1 MPDLEQLIAQAQT
14 SELFSSPHLEA
25 DLGRF
30 LQEQADAVRALAA
43 DARSRGT
50 QSVYFV
56 GSGGSWASMYS
67 GKYLCDRFA
76 PVASDVALSY
86 DLIWR
91 APRRLGPE
99 SLVVV
104 ASYSGATEDT
114 LAALRFARER
124 GARTVALVRDA
135 DSPIGSE
142 ADDTFAYDSPGLYSL
157 PLMAVSLLALEWG
170 RLDGNREA
178 AGLMERLA
186 EVPAQVGE
194 AFRSTREPGRELA
207 ERLGDSD
214 LLYCVGAGPLY
225 GLAYKFGLTVFME
238 NMRINGSVIESGE
251 FRHGPAEALE
261 RQRPDV
267 AVVLGTDESRA
278 MTLRTLE
285 FMQAN
290 GARTFVFDAADHP
303 GVHPLL
309 TPFVLKVAL
318 QWFIVHATLAR
329 GIDDLDARVYM
340 GRQVLS
346 QDGARW
352 P

>member
-1 MPDLEQLIAQAQT
+1 MPDLEQLISRAQT
-14 SELFSSPHLEA
+14 SELFSAPHLEA

-30 LQEQADAVRALAA
+30 LREQADAVRVLAQ
-43 DARSRGT
+43 DAREKGT
-50 QSVYFV
+50 KTIYFV

-76 PVASDVALSY
+76 SVASDVVLSY

-91 APRRLGPE
+91 APKRLDKDA
-99 SLVVV
+99 LVVV
-104 ASYSGATEDT
+104 ASYSGKTEDT
-114 LAALRFARER
+114 LAALRFAKEQ
-124 GARTVALVRDA
+124 GARTVALVRDYET
-135 DSPIGSE
+135 PIGLE
-142 ADDTFAYDSPGLYSL
+142 ADNVFAYQSPGLYSL
-157 PLMAVSLLALEWG
+157 PLMAVSFLALEWA
-170 RLDGNREA
+170 RLDGNAEA
-178 AGLMERLA
+178 AELMDRLS

-194 AFRSTREPGRELA
+194 AFRSTQDRGRELA
-207 ERLGDSD
+207 EQLGDSD

-267 AVVLGTDESRA
+267 AVVVGTDESRA

-285 FMQAN
+285 FLKAN
-290 GARTFVFDAADHP
+290 GARPFVFDAADHP

-309 TPFVLKVAL
+309 TPFVMKVAL
-318 QWFIVHATLAR
+318 QWFIVYATLAR
-329 GIDDLDARVYM
+329 GIEDLDDRVYM

>member
-1 MPDLEQLIAQAQT
+1 MANLEQLIARAQT
-14 SELFSSPHLEA
+14 SELFSAPHLEA

-30 LQEQADAVRALAA
+30 MLEQAETVRALAA

-50 QSVYFV
+50 QTIYFV

-67 GKYLCDRFA
+67 GKFLCDRFTS
-76 PVASDVALSY
+76 VASDVALSY
-86 DLIWR
+86 DLTWR
-91 APRRLGPE
+91 APRRLGPDA
-99 SLVVV
+99 LVVV

-114 LAALRFARER
+114 LAALRFANDR

-142 ADDTFAYDSPGLYSL
+142 AAETFAYHSPGLYSL

-170 RLDGNREA
+170 RLDGNPDA
-178 AGLMERLA
+178 AALMERLD
-186 EVPAQVGE
+186 EVPAQVGA
-194 AFRSTREPGRELA
+194 AFRSTREHGRELA
-207 ERLGDSD
+207 EQLGDSD

-267 AVVLGTDESRA
+267 AVVVGTDESRP
-278 MTLRTLE
+278 MTVRTLE
-285 FMQAN
+285 FLRAN
-290 GARTFVFDAADHP
+290 GARPFVFDAADHP

-309 TPFVLKVAL
+309 TPFVMKVAL

-329 GIDDLDARVYM
+329 GISDLDARVYM

>member
-1 MPDLEQLIAQAQT
+1 MPDLDQLIAQAKT
-14 SELFSSPHLEA
+14 SELFSAPHLEA
-25 DLGRF
+25 DLARF
-30 LQEQADAVRALAA
+30 LDEQADAVRELAG

-50 QSVYFV
+50 QTVYFV

-76 PVASDVALSY
+76 SVAGDVALSY
-86 DLIWR
+86 DLTWR
-91 APRRLGPE
+91 APRRLGPDA
-99 SLVVV
+99 LVVA

-114 LAALRFARER
+114 LAALRFAKGQ
-124 GARTVALVRDA
+124 GARTVALVRDSE
-135 DSPIGSE
+135 SPIGSE
-142 ADDTFAYDSPGLYSL
+142 ADHTFAYGSPGLYSL
-157 PLMAVSLLALEWG
+157 PLMAVTLLMLEWG
-170 RLDGNREA
+170 RLDGNHEA
-178 AGLMERLA
+178 AELMERLR

-194 AFRSTREPGRELA
+194 AFRSTREPGRALA
-207 ERLGDSD
+207 EQLGDSD
-214 LLYCVGAGPLY
+214 LLYCVGAGPTY

-267 AVVLGTDESRA
+267 AVVVGTDESRE
-278 MTLRTLE
+278 MTLRTLD
-285 FMQAN
+285 FLRQN
-290 GARTFVFDAADHP
+290 GARPLVFDAADHP

>member
-1 MPDLEQLIAQAQT
+1 MADTEQLIAQAQT
-14 SELFSSPHLEA
+14 SELFSAPHLEA
-25 DLGRF
+25 DLGTF
-30 LQEQADAVRALAA
+30 LGDQAAAVRALAGH
-43 DARSRGT
+43 ARERGT
-50 QSVYFV
+50 KTIYFV

-67 GKYLCDRFA
+67 GKYLCDRFTS
-76 PVASDVALSY
+76 VASDVALSY
-86 DLIWR
+86 DLTWR
-91 APRRLGPE
+91 APKRLGPD
-99 SLVVV
+99 SLVVL
-104 ASYSGATEDT
+104 ASYSGKTEDT
-114 LAALRFARER
+114 LAALRFAKQH
-124 GARTVALVRDA
+124 GARTVALVRD
-135 DSPIGSE
+135 SETPVGQE
-142 ADDTFAYDSPGLYSL
+142 ADDVFAYHSPGLYSL

-170 RLDGNREA
+170 RLEGNQEA
-178 AGLMERLA
+178 AELMERLV
-186 EVPAQVGE
+186 EIPAQVGE
-194 AFRSTREPGRELA
+194 AFRSTRERGRELA
-207 ERLGDSD
+207 EQLGGSD

-261 RQRPDV
+261 RQKPDV

-285 FMQAN
+285 FLQAN

-329 GIDDLDARVYM
+329 GIADLDDRVYM